1 MNKRL
6 RLRHPADFARI
17 KREGI
22 VFRHPLVVVSAMPNQ
37 LPYNRYGLITSK
49 HLGKAVMRNRVR
61 RLLRESV
68 RSYHNSLKVGYD
80 VVIVGRKGIVGEPF
94 QVVLVTLEKAFKKLA
109 LMREAEI

>member
-49 HLGKAVMRNRVR
+49 HLGKAVVRNRVR
-61 RLLRESV
+61 RLLREAT
-68 RSYHNSLKVGYD
+68 RQLHPSLKSGFD
-80 VVIVGRKGIVGEPF
+80 IVFIGRSQIVDHSFTPIYHTMYELLNRAGLVEEEP
-94 QVVLVTLEKAFKKLA
+94 
-109 LMREAEI
+109 R